1 MELVRIP
8 YTKVAYRY
16 ADQDY
21 SFYTYDVAGEEK
33 FYADRYP
40 ARWDRI
46 ERLVR
51 FITADLTTPIQA
63 GSQSSTNGDQVR
75 GYRVPIEPYSITE
88 ESDSE

>member
-1 MELVRIP
+1 MELIRIP

-21 SFYTYDVAGEEK
+21 TFYTYDVQGEEK
-33 FYADRYP
+33 FFAERYP

-51 FITADLTTPIQA
+51 FITADLMTPVQT

-88 ESDSE
+88 ESDPE